1 MIFIN
6 VWGLHHDESRY
17 TDHDVFDPDRY
28 LGSNLLAAEYAN
40 SPDFEN
46 RDHYGYGEILL
57 RFGDVMLMCR
67 RR

>member
-17 TDHDVFDPDRY
+17 TNHDIFDPDRY

-40 SPDFEN
+40 SPDFES
-46 RDHYGYGEILL
+46 RDHYGYGAFML
-57 RFGDVMLMCR
+57 RS
-67 RR
+67 